1 MERIAA
7 LETYVEDLRGAV
19 HALTHIVYLGAGLF
33 SQTCDV
39 CGRGMADEPGPILIS
54 VQVEGT

>member
-19 HALTHIVYLGAGLF
+19 HVLTHAVYLGELSGKRCSA
-33 SQTCDV
+33 
-39 CGRGMADEPGPILIS
+39 CGRYLADEPGPILIS